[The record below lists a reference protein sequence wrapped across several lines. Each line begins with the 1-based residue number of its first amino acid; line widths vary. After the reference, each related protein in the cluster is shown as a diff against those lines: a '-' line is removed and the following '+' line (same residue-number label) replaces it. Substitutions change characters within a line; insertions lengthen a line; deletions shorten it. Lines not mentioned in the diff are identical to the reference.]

1 MKQPVEICEYHRLLY
16 QCPKCGWSGYSP
28 LPWGVKEGFS
38 YGGRLC
44 SIVGWLGYG
53 GNLTWRK
60 QEYFVEHV
68 LGVPISQGSLAKM
81 HHWFQE
87 SLEPSYQKWLAYVQQ
102 PGVRCVDETTYCI
115 DGIKYWLWVATS
127 DQVCAL
133 LLAPTRSS
141 SELEQLLGENFEGI
155 LTSDCFSAYSPQ
167 SAAAKQK
174 CLAHLERDLEALKTS
189 RFAGNRELQE
199 RVGQVL
205 WAARSAHRDYQAG
218 KLSPEALAS
227 LRPVLESQLLGVLS
241 TPQAGGWPAD
251 AQRLANRIKRYWDE
265 WFYFLSHP

>member
-1 MKQPVEICEYHRLLY
+1 M
-16 QCPKCGWSGYSP
+16 
-28 LPWGVKEGFS
+28 KEGFS

-68 LGVPISQGSLAKM
+68 LGVPISQGSLVKM

-127 DQVCAL
+127 DQVCVL
-133 LLAPTRSS
+133 LLAPTRSAA
-141 SELEQLLGENFEGI
+141 ELQQLLGEDFAGI
-155 LTSDCFSAYSPQ
+155 LS
-167 SAAAKQK
+167 
-174 CLAHLERDLEALKTS
+174 REAL
-189 RFAGNRELQE
+189 
-199 RVGQVL
+199 
-205 WAARSAHRDYQAG
+205 
-218 KLSPEALAS
+218 
-227 LRPVLESQLLGVLS
+227 
-241 TPQAGGWPAD
+241 
-251 AQRLANRIKRYWDE
+251 
-265 WFYFLSHP
+265 